1 MIDLIGIPPQ
11 AHAFVCI
18 GIVLLMFVMFL
29 TERYPTEVVA
39 MGGACLMLISG
50 ILPFDKAVGVLS
62 NSAPWTIA
70 LMFVLAF
77 LLQWLTASLLRRL
90 WRGVRKPLIRRLLS
104 ADPILGGLI
113 AITL

>member
-39 MGGACLMLISG
+39 IGGACLMLVSG
-50 ILPFDKAVGVLS
+50 RLPFDEAVGVLS

-70 LMFVLAF
+70 LMFVLMGALVRTGALNVMTQMAERYAKSHPRAALVGVMGF
-77 LLQWLTASLLRRL
+77 VLAS
-90 WRGVRKPLIRRLLS
+90 
-104 ADPILGGLI
+104 
-113 AITL
+113 